1 MISIPFEV
9 GWVRRATHKK
19 DGKHIEP
26 TVDDFW
32 PDRVNLKGADVCI
45 VDGVMRT
52 GATLQKIRELIEG
65 KRPKPR
71 KVYTCVL
78 LMKKIDSA
86 TSPPDLA
93 AYSIEDRRVVGY
105 GIGLD
110 TTLNQYHPLVQ
121 YVNE

>member
-1 MISIPFEV
+1 
-9 GWVRRATHKK
+9 
-19 DGKHIEP
+19 
-26 TVDDFW
+26 
-32 PDRVNLKGADVCI
+32 
-45 VDGVMRT
+45 MRT